1 MNDLT
6 EEKARRLPAGSDLDI
21 LVATR
26 FLGWELKT
34 KKCFYTDRQVEIL
47 IPPKRDISTFGAT
60 RYSAQPPPEFS
71 RDWMYAGPLL
81 EAMNA
86 EIHPPRPDRF
96 RAQQRWMAKAVCPD
110 TGSNLAITYGA
121 DYPETGGCPCL
132 AIARTC
138 AVLVAQGITVDDV
151 NQPAP

>member
-6 EEKARRLPAGSDLDI
+6 EEKARRLPAGPELDI

-81 EAMNA
+81 EAMNRVA
-86 EIHPPRPDRF
+86 HVIVESVDYDEWIVT
-96 RAQQRWMAKAVCPD
+96 AQDLESGPGITWEHGAVAP
-110 TGSNLAITYGA
+110 TPQLAIS
-121 DYPETGGCPCL
+121 
-132 AIARTC
+132 RNC
-138 AVLVAQGITVDDV
+138 AVLVAQGITVDDLK
-151 NQPAP
+151 